1 MFLTIAQATQVA
13 SPAPNLFAMFFP
25 LAFLGTILGIVLA
38 FMARRKGRNPFLW
51 FVIGLIPF
59 VGVFAALVLASRP
72 DISLLNRLWAL
83 EDRLAKATPD
93 SRPPQLPTEP
103 NT

>member
-1 MFLTIAQATQVA
+1 
-13 SPAPNLFAMFFP
+13 MFFP
-25 LAFLGTILGIVLA
+25 LAFLGTVLGIVLA

-72 DISLLNRLWAL
+72 DSSLLNRLWAL
-83 EDRLAKATPD
+83 EDRLAKAAPD
-93 SRPPQLPTEP
+93 SHPPQPPSNERQA
-103 NT
+103 